1 MAKMRDDIALVCEE
15 QTCKRR
21 NYMTSRDL
29 KKEGK
34 LRVRKFC
41 NWCRAHTWHK
51 EAKKK

>member
-1 MAKMRDDIALVCEE
+1 MAKMRDDVALVCEG
-15 QTCKRR
+15 CGRR

-34 LRVRKFC
+34 LHIKKFC
-41 NWCRAHTWHK
+41 NWCRIHVLHK

>member
-1 MAKMRDDIALVCEE
+1 MRDDVALVCEE
-15 QTCKRR
+15 CGRR

-34 LRVRKFC
+34 LKIKKFC
-41 NWCRAHTWHK
+41 KWDRAHTLHK